1 MERRSNALVAFWADI
16 EPSYVERYRQWHT
29 EEHIPERVAIP
40 GFDTGQR
47 YARVDGGRMFFMYY
61 DTASPEVLKSDA
73 YLHALNHPTPWT
85 TESLRY
91 FRNPLRNLYRLL
103 QEQGA
108 APGRASDFIVC
119 ARFDVAPR
127 AGVDPTDVALEILDA
142 SLPEGVHRGRLFEI
156 DQAATGVTTKERE
169 IYGQQAED
177 QRYLV
182 LVERVEPADRKS
194 LDALVRRLGDAG
206 ADSLALDQYA
216 LELGLRSTALVV

>member
-40 GFDTGQR
+40 GFDTGRR

-108 APGRASDFIVC
+108 APGRASDFV
-119 ARFDVAPR
+119 R
-127 AGVDPTDVALEILDA
+127 PT
-142 SLPEGVHRGRLFEI
+142 
-156 DQAATGVTTKERE
+156 
-169 IYGQQAED
+169 
-177 QRYLV
+177 
-182 LVERVEPADRKS
+182 
-194 LDALVRRLGDAG
+194 
-206 ADSLALDQYA
+206 
-216 LELGLRSTALVV
+216 LRSRSWTRRCRKAYIGPDCSRSTRPRLA

>member
-1 MERRSNALVAFWADI
+1 
-16 EPSYVERYRQWHT
+16 
-29 EEHIPERVAIP
+29 
-40 GFDTGQR
+40 
-47 YARVDGGRMFFMYY
+47 
-61 DTASPEVLKSDA
+61 
-73 YLHALNHPTPWT
+73 
-85 TESLRY
+85 
-91 FRNPLRNLYRLL
+91 LL

-108 APGRASDFIVC
+108 APGRASDFVVC

-127 AGVDPTDVALEILDA
+127 AGADPTDVALEILDA
-142 SLPEGVHRGRLFEI
+142 SLPEGVHRARLFEI

-169 IYGQQAED
+169 IYGRQAED